1 MTIQEAIATLVEGND
16 LKRKEMVEVMNTIMS
31 GEATDAQIGGFL
43 IGLRAK
49 GETVGEIRGA
59 AEVMREKAE
68 KVKTQHSVIVDT
80 CGTGGDHS
88 STFNISTTAAFVAA
102 GAGLCVAKHGNRS
115 ITSQSGSADVLQ
127 ALGVN
132 TEATPEKVGEC
143 LDEVGIGF
151 MFAVVFHGAMKH
163 AIGPRKELAPT
174 RTVFNALGPL
184 TNPAGATRQVIG
196 VYGPELTETFANVLG
211 GLGSEHAFV
220 VHGSDGMDEAT
231 ITGPTRVSELQAESV
246 STYNVNPE
254 DLGLDLAT
262 ADDIK
267 GGDPEKNAEI
277 LRAILD
283 GEKGPRRDIVL
294 LNSAFALVAGGPAE
308 NLEDGVKLAAK
319 TIDSG
324 AAKEK
329 LEGLIEVS
337 NS

>member
-1 MTIQEAIATLVEGND
+1 MTIQEAIAGLVEGND
-16 LKRKEMVEVMNTIMS
+16 LKRKEMVSVMSAIMS
-31 GEATDAQIGGFL
+31 GETTDAQIGAFL
-43 IGLRAK
+43 TGLRIK
-49 GETVGEIRGA
+49 GETVDEIRGA

-68 KVKTQHSVIVDT
+68 KVKTSHSVIVDT

-102 GAGLCVAKHGNRS
+102 GSGLCVAKHGNRS
-115 ITSQSGSADVLQ
+115 ITSKSGSADVLA

-132 TEATPEKVGEC
+132 TEATPDKVGEC

-151 MFAVVFHGAMKH
+151 MFAVTFHGAMKH
-163 AIGPRKELAPT
+163 AIGPRRELAPT

-196 VYGPELTETFANVLG
+196 VYSADMTETFANVLG
-211 GLGSEHAFV
+211 GLGAEHAFV

-231 ITGPTRVSELQAESV
+231 LTGPTRVSELQAESV
-246 STYNVNPE
+246 STYDIKPE
-254 DLGLDLAT
+254 DFGLETATAEDLA
-262 ADDIK
+262 
-267 GGDPEKNAEI
+267 GGEPDENASI
-277 LRAILD
+277 TRAILD
-283 GEKGPRRDIVL
+283 GETGPKRDIVL
-294 LNSAFALVAGGPAE
+294 LNSSFALVAGGTAE
-308 NLEDGVKLAAK
+308 TLEEGIEVAAK

-329 LEGLIEVS
+329 LERLVEVS

>member
-1 MTIQEAIATLVEGND
+1 MTIQEAIAAVVEGND
-16 LKRKEMVEVMNTIMS
+16 LKRKEMVDVMNTIMS

-43 IGLRAK
+43 IGLRSK
-49 GETVGEIRGA
+49 GETVNEIRGA

-88 STFNISTTAAFVAA
+88 STFNISTTAAFIAA

-132 TEATPEKVGEC
+132 TEASPEKVGEC

-163 AIGPRKELAPT
+163 AIGARKELAPT

-196 VYGPELTETFANVLG
+196 VYSPDLTETFANVLG

-246 STYNVNPE
+246 STYTVSPE
-254 DLGLDLAT
+254 DFGLELSSAE
-262 ADDIK
+262 AIK
-267 GGDPEKNAEI
+267 GGDPKENADI
-277 LRAILD
+277 LRSILD

-308 NLEDGVKLAAK
+308 DLAEGVELAGK

-324 AAKEK
+324 AATEK
-329 LEGLIEVS
+329 LERLIEVS
-337 NS
+337 NG

>member
-1 MTIQEAIATLVEGND
+1 MTIQEAIAGLVEGND
-16 LKRKEMVEVMNTIMS
+16 LKRKEMVSVMSAIMS
-31 GEATDAQIGGFL
+31 GETTDAQIGAFL
-43 IGLRAK
+43 TGLRIK
-49 GETVGEIRGA
+49 GETVDEIRGA

-68 KVKTQHSVIVDT
+68 KVKTSHSVIVDT

-102 GAGLCVAKHGNRS
+102 GSGLCVAKHGNRS
-115 ITSQSGSADVLQ
+115 ITSKSGSADVLA

-132 TEATPEKVGEC
+132 TEATPDKVGEC

-151 MFAVVFHGAMKH
+151 MFAVTFHGAMKH
-163 AIGPRKELAPT
+163 AIGPRRELAPT

-196 VYGPELTETFANVLG
+196 VYSADMTETFANVLG
-211 GLGSEHAFV
+211 GLGAEHAFV

-231 ITGPTRVSELQAESV
+231 LTGPTRVSELQAESV
-246 STYNVNPE
+246 STYDIKPE
-254 DLGLDLAT
+254 DFGLETATAEDLA
-262 ADDIK
+262 
-267 GGDPEKNAEI
+267 GGAPDENASI
-277 LRAILD
+277 TRAILD
-283 GEKGPRRDIVL
+283 GETGPKRDIVL
-294 LNSAFALVAGGPAE
+294 LNSSFALVAGGTAE
-308 NLEDGVKLAAK
+308 TLEEGIEVAAK

-329 LEGLIEVS
+329 LERLVEVS